1 MKKEFSNIANSQSP
15 RFSIVIS
22 TCNRPEL
29 LYRCLKQI
37 TKQTFVNYEVIII
50 NNGSTSSNNEKY
62 QCFECEFDKRFTF
75 YDLNNKMSA
84 GFGPAY
90 ARNLG
95 IDVADGDYIAFC
107 DDDDEWI
114 DQDYLSDCESYLASA
129 PTQLIISNQ
138 YGIHDETTQ
147 GRERKI
153 WFTGVEGY
161 LEESTSSIKK
171 LTQLTYFS
179 EVGAFP
185 HLNAS
190 IYDASFL
197 KELGGFDKNLWY
209 EEDLDLFLRALQ
221 QKPSIAFNSHFVA
234 KHYIPNKQ
242 KMMNV
247 TSDVDAL
254 KKHRLRGAYLQ
265 KLISE
270 YGVKQSNDF
279 IKSLASN
286 TFKHLAMN
294 NLSEK
299 DYRAAKMYAFS
310 AHCIKPTFKWFAFF
324 IYISFLGLIREKR

>member
-1 MKKEFSNIANSQSP
+1 MKKEFSSIANSQSP

-29 LYRCLKQI
+29 LYRCLKKI
-37 TKQTFVNYEVIII
+37 TMQSYDNYEVIII

-62 QCFECEFDKRFTF
+62 QLFECEFDERFTF

-114 DQDYLSDCESYLASA
+114 DQDYLSECESYLAST
-129 PTQLIISNQ
+129 PTQLVISNQ
-138 YGIHDETTQ
+138 YGIHDETTK
-147 GRERKI
+147 GREKKI
-153 WFTGVEGY
+153 WFTGVDNY
-161 LEESTSSIKK
+161 LEKSTQGIKRLK
-171 LTQLTYFS
+171 HFSYFS
-179 EVGAFP
+179 EIGAFP
-185 HLNAS
+185 HLNTS

-221 QKPSIAFNSHFVA
+221 KKPSIAFNSHFVA
-234 KHYIPNKQ
+234 NHYIPNKQ

-247 TSDVDAL
+247 TSDVDSI
-254 KKHRLRGAYLQ
+254 KKHRLRGVYLQ
-265 KLISE
+265 KLINE

-286 TFKHLAMN
+286 TFKHLTMN

-299 DYRAAKMYAFS
+299 DYRTAKMYAFS